1 MTQDKVAEVRGKMS
15 QALSLIK
22 EAVDLS
28 IPLVQSD
35 GREEMKLLWEDF
47 IREFIRYTRHES
59 KQTGTDLISLVS
71 LARILK

>member
-1 MTQDKVAEVRGKMS
+1 VAEVRGKMS